1 MQNTSAIKSDK
12 NSVEKIKET
21 ILYRCQDYKIEE
33 TCIAMRELMDELG
46 YGPETEL
53 EAVLDAMTGERRE
66 GMLTVIRTA
75 LLKRW
80 REVGFK

>member
-1 MQNTSAIKSDK
+1 MQNISVIKSNK
-12 NSVEKIKET
+12 HSVEKIKET

-46 YGPETEL
+46 HGPETEL
-53 EAVLDAMTGERRE
+53 EAVLDAMTPERRE
-66 GMLTVIRTA
+66 GMLTVIRKA

-80 REVGFK
+80 KEVGFK